1 VERDPSSA
9 ANGGRRGAERGDVDA
24 QAMLGAAH
32 HLGRG
37 VAPDRVAA
45 LAWLLRGQAGGS
57 TLVARFLGAARAA
70 LSADE
75 IAEAERRAKQALP
88 AASP

>member
-1 VERDPSSA
+1 
-9 ANGGRRGAERGDVDA
+9 
-24 QAMLGAAH
+24 MLGAAH

-37 VAPDRVAA
+37 VALDPVAA
-45 LAWLLRGQAGGS
+45 LAWLLRGQVGGS

-75 IAEAERRAKQALP
+75 IAEAERLAPVRAPLYWSK
-88 AASP
+88 